1 MNNLHR
7 IFWLTGLFA
16 VGLAPVAR
24 AETSEVL
31 MVTPAGATAA
41 AGVADEAGVAPAT
54 TVEDWVSQMEAQ
66 EAAAV
71 PTELAQALT
80 QITGVTVSTEG
91 DRLEL
96 TLEADG
102 ELATPETAVVGDA
115 IVAEIPNAVL
125 ALPDGEEFQ
134 QFDPAEGIALV
145 QVTSLPDNRVQVSV
159 TGTDGA
165 PTLEPSSTGAGLA
178 FSVIPGIAQGTSD
191 DEALQLTVT
200 GEGEDGYNP
209 STASTATGGIDTPLR
224 NIPQSIQVIP
234 EAVIRDRNAT
244 ELGDALE
251 TASSVVSRGGRG
263 TSVFGPG
270 FLIRG
275 FPAEESVFRDGIETF
290 SLAPLDTNDVERI
303 EILKGPASVLFGQ
316 GDPGGVINLVSERP
330 LSDPR
335 YEIAAT
341 VGSYS
346 TYRGDVDLT
355 GPITEDAAARYR
367 LNFTYSNFGSFRD
380 FVDGERVIV
389 SPAVAWDIG
398 PNTTLDIYGQYAYD
412 RETIDEG
419 IPFTADGPVDVPRSR
434 FVGTLAN
441 FPRSNSTLAIAS
453 TTTLTNRSNYVMR
466 CSI

>member
-16 VGLAPVAR
+16 VGLAPVAQ
-24 AETSEVL
+24 AEMSEVVV
-31 MVTPAGATAA
+31 VTPAGETATAD
-41 AGVADEAGVAPAT
+41 VANEADVAPAT
-54 TVEDWVSQMEAQ
+54 TVEEWVSQMAAQ
-66 EAAAV
+66 ETVAAN
-71 PTELAQALT
+71 PTEVAQALT
-80 QITGVTVSTEG
+80 QITGVTVSTAG

-96 TLEADG
+96 ALEAEG

-125 ALPDGEEFQ
+125 ALPEGGEFQ
-134 QFDPAEGIALV
+134 QFNPAAGIALV
-145 QVTSLPDNRVQVSV
+145 QVTNLPDNRVQVSI

-165 PTLEPSSTGAGLA
+165 PTLEPRAIGSGLA
-178 FSVIPGIAQGTSD
+178 FSVVPGIAQGASD

-209 STASTATGGIDTPLR
+209 STGSTATGGIETPLR
-224 NIPQSIQVIP
+224 DIPQSIQVIP
-234 EAVIRDRNAT
+234 RAVIEDRNAI

-251 TASSVVSRGGRG
+251 TAGGVVSIGGRG

-275 FPAEESVFRDGIETF
+275 FPAEEGIFRDGIETF
-290 SLAPLDTNDVERI
+290 SLAPLDTNDIERI

-330 LSDPR
+330 LSEPR

-346 TYRGDVDLT
+346 NYRGDVDLT
-355 GPITEDAAARYR
+355 GPLTENAAARYR
-367 LNFTYSNFGSFRD
+367 LNFTYGNFGSF
-380 FVDGERVIV
+380 
-389 SPAVAWDIG
+389 
-398 PNTTLDIYGQYAYD
+398 
-412 RETIDEG
+412 
-419 IPFTADGPVDVPRSR
+419 SR
-434 FVGTLAN
+434 FCGWRTGDGVAHRRLGYW
-441 FPRSNSTLAIAS
+441 PRYHAESVWAVCL
-453 TTTLTNRSNYVMR
+453 
-466 CSI
+466 